1 MKDFF
6 WLFLFVF
13 FLQEYS
19 FAVQLIVCVA
29 VAGVLVCKRKGSLV
43 LLLAVLMIRL
53 VCQCDFPEVELL
65 KGKVVQLFEQS
76 FLMQTSYGD
85 VLVVTEDKPMLD
97 AVVEVKG
104 DFRQVDASP
113 HFFESESR
121 ADVLVYPETIT
132 IVEQKNT
139 LRYWVQHKIL
149 ELEDVH
155 DQSMMMK
162 VLLRCSSNDVDGYL
176 STIQLSFVLYFFSFL
191 LRPFFNETA
200 VNWIKIMLVI
210 LLSTLWNCHWTG
222 FRILYFKGVKK
233 TKLTFYESLGLYCV
247 FMFLIDPKYTFS
259 SSFWFSL
266 LIRLSLKSFEHHR
279 LAVIWTLI
287 MAQMCFRASFDIVEI
302 CCMPVIQILSMIST
316 MLCFL
321 RMFVSFSLTHW
332 STWLQTFDSV
342 IPVVEL
348 HGSISLMGILML
360 LYLISSQKKQWI
372 LSVCSI
378 VVCFLCSFRLYPRVI
393 FFNVGQ
399 GDSILIHSPLENRT
413 VLIDTGP
420 PSSYLQLR
428 NSLYAQSVYKLDL
441 LILSHN
447 DADHSGNLEALKKDF
462 RVKEVWDNTMN
473 KSSFDSLSMLQL
485 NEISDEFNDND
496 RSLILAFAMNEISF
510 LFSGDA
516 SSLIEEKAA
525 EVLSETIDVCKIAHH
540 GSKTSTSS
548 KFLDQVG
555 CRLAIISAGVSNRY
569 GHPHKEVI
577 ERLEINGSTILNTQ
591 IHGDIQIVMT
601 RFFNLITTSNHEF
614 GIIGK

>member
-1 MKDFF
+1 
-6 WLFLFVF
+6 
-13 FLQEYS
+13 
-19 FAVQLIVCVA
+19 
-29 VAGVLVCKRKGSLV
+29 
-43 LLLAVLMIRL
+43 
-53 VCQCDFPEVELL
+53 
-65 KGKVVQLFEQS
+65 
-76 FLMQTSYGD
+76 
-85 VLVVTEDKPMLD
+85 
-97 AVVEVKG
+97 
-104 DFRQVDASP
+104 
-113 HFFESESR
+113 
-121 ADVLVYPETIT
+121 
-132 IVEQKNT
+132 
-139 LRYWVQHKIL
+139 
-149 ELEDVH
+149 
-155 DQSMMMK
+155 
-162 VLLRCSSNDVDGYL
+162 
-176 STIQLSFVLYFFSFL
+176 
-191 LRPFFNETA
+191 
-200 VNWIKIMLVI
+200 
-210 LLSTLWNCHWTG
+210 
-222 FRILYFKGVKK
+222 
-233 TKLTFYESLGLYCV
+233 
-247 FMFLIDPKYTFS
+247 
-259 SSFWFSL
+259 
-266 LIRLSLKSFEHHR
+266 
-279 LAVIWTLI
+279 
-287 MAQMCFRASFDIVEI
+287 MAQMCFRASFDVVEI
-302 CCMPVIQILSMIST
+302 CCMPVIQMFSVISM
-316 MLCFL
+316 MLCTL
-321 RMFVSFSLTHW
+321 RLFVPFSLTQW
-332 STWLQTFDSV
+332 ILWLQTFDSLL
-342 IPVVEL
+342 PVVEL

-378 VVCFLCSFRLYPRVI
+378 VVCFLCSFRLFPRVI

-428 NSLYAQSVYKLDL
+428 NSLYAQSVYELDL

-516 SSLIEEKAA
+516 SARVEEKAA
-525 EVLSETIDVCKIAHH
+525 EQLNETIDVCKIAHH
-540 GSKTSTSS
+540 GSKTSTST